1 MARRLGLLAY
11 ANDIPDKPADT
22 EDVARMAQGR
32 YAAVVRQR
40 RLAEPV
46 ACLYRIGHKLAID
59 SYRCQRR
66 ESIMEPGAINI
77 EQTITDKT
85 LTPEAATIRHELRL
99 LDKALAERAA
109 SAARPGV
116 SARSAR

>member
-1 MARRLGLLAY
+1 MTRRLGLLAY

-46 ACLYRIGHKLAID
+46 ACLYRIRHNLAID
-59 SYRCQRR
+59 RYPRQRR

-77 EQTITDKT
+77 EQSIADKT
-85 LTPEAATIRHELRL
+85 PTPEATIRHELRL